1 MMWFSVIC
9 ETLILPNIKGK
20 GDKIQINY
28 WGGGGVS
35 RKLTVMKHNWTS
47 PDSE

>member
-28 WGGGGVS
+28 WGGGLQKINS
-35 RKLTVMKHNWTS
+35 HET
-47 PDSE
+47 